1 MSGGINANRK
11 YAQDLPW
18 KLSFSVPES
27 LRVAIDTA
35 RKDQSRTAWIIEAC
49 EAYLKRE
56 AT

>member
-1 MSGGINANRK
+1 MSGVNANRK